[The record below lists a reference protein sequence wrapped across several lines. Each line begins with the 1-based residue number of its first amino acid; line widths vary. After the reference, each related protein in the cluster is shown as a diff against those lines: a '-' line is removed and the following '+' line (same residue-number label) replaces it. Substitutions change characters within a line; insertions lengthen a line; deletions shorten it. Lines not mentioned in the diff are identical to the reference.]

1 MFRMGAIASVLAIA
15 LVAVLP
21 GQIVA
26 NQMTDPGVA
35 LPALVQ
41 QADGLIA
48 LIRTAVQSGDPA
60 LVRMRVQ
67 EYVAA
72 MHRITNQV
80 RAMQQS
86 ENEDNASRAVRT
98 VYRATHRHM
107 EALGIARREAAGEAH
122 GALERAMEML
132 RICQRIA
139 TQAMKNSG
147 EGSPNKPSGAPGGP
161 SEGAPRGRQ

>member
-1 MFRMGAIASVLAIA
+1 MFRIGTIAGVLAVAFI
-15 LVAVLP
+15 AVLP
-21 GQIVA
+21 GQIMA

-35 LPALVQ
+35 LQNQLQ

-67 EYVAA
+67 QYVAA
-72 MHRITNQV
+72 MHQIMNQV
-80 RAMQQS
+80 RAMQRS
-86 ENEDNASRAVRT
+86 ENEDNAVRT

-107 EALGIARREAAGEAH
+107 EALGIVRREAAGEAH

-132 RICQRIA
+132 RICQRITA
-139 TQAMKNSG
+139 EAMKRVG
-147 EGSPNKPSGAPGGP
+147 EGNPDKPSGAPGGP
-161 SEGAPRGRQ
+161 SEGAPRGR

>member
-1 MFRMGAIASVLAIA
+1 MGAIASVLAIA

-26 NQMTDPGVA
+26 NQMTDPGVV

-80 RAMQQS
+80 RAMQRS
-86 ENEDNASRAVRT
+86 ENEDNAVRT

-107 EALGIARREAAGEAH
+107 EALGIARREAAGEAR
-122 GALERAMEML
+122 GAIERAMEML

-139 TQAMKNSG
+139 TEAMKNNG
-147 EGSPNKPSGAPGGP
+147 EGDPDKPFGAPGGP